1 MKIRVFDYLMI
12 IILQV
17 ILVFCKIEGTISLS
31 WGLVF
36 IPTYIYVCSYLFIV
50 ILAAVAIKKR
60 EKQLNDIHKKFF
72 GFGID
77 EDDFNDD
84 IF

>member
-1 MKIRVFDYLMI
+1 MKITAYDLEI
-12 IILQV
+12 IILQA
-17 ILVFCKIEGTISLS
+17 ILVFCKIEGAISLS
-31 WGLVF
+31 WGLIL
-36 IPTYIYVCSYLFIV
+36 IPTYIYICTYLWLFVLAIV
-50 ILAAVAIKKR
+50 HIRKR
-60 EKQLNDIHKKFF
+60 EKQLNDVHKKFF

>member
-1 MKIRVFDYLMI
+1 MKIGTFDLMI
-12 IILQV
+12 IILQA
-17 ILVFCKIEGTISLS
+17 ILVFCKIEGTI
-31 WGLVF
+31 GLNWWLIF
-36 IPTYIYVCSYLFIV
+36 IPTYIYVFSYLFIFV
-50 ILAAVAIKKR
+50 LAIVHIRKR

-77 EDDFNDD
+77 DDDFNDD